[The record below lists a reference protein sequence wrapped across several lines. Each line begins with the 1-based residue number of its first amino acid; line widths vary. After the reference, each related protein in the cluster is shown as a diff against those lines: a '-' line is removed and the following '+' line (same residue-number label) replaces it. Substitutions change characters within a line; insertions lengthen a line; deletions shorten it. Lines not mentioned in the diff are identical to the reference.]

1 MKHLK
6 IKKFSGEAKKNL
18 LIDAVLLETL
28 KNFLEMEREH
38 QQKYAL
44 GANLYKIRIA
54 TKEGRGKSGGSR
66 SILAFKKEN
75 RVIWLHLFSKNEKGN
90 VTAVELKK
98 LKILSNI
105 LLELSDTEIEK
116 LINLGELSEVTENV

>member
-18 LIDAVLLETL
+18 LIDAVLRETL
-28 KNFLEMEREH
+28 KNFLEMKREH

-66 SILAFKKEN
+66 SILAFKNEN

-90 VTAVELKK
+90 VTAVEFKK

-105 LLELSDTEIEK
+105 SLSSREI
-116 LINLGELSEVTENV
+116 N